1 VPATTLLLLHAFPLD
16 ARMWGEVRGRLAER
30 GGRPVLAPT
39 LPVSPGRRTM
49 GEWADDVLG
58 LTDAEMIPV
67 GVSMGG
73 YLVFELWRR
82 ASERIPALVLADTRA
97 QGESAEGR
105 ETRNRTIAEIREGGA
120 AALWR
125 GLEDRVLAAGASR
138 QVRDRAR
145 QLALSRDPAE
155 LTAMVEA
162 IRDRP
167 DSTET
172 VATITSPTLVV
183 VGEEDAIVPLAD
195 AATLANELP
204 EGRLRT
210 IPGAG
215 HLAPLERPE
224 AFVAVVSAFLD
235 EVGV

>member
-1 VPATTLLLLHAFPLD
+1 
-16 ARMWGEVRGRLAER
+16 MWDDVRGRL
-30 GGRPVLAPT
+30 GDDGRAVLAPT
-39 LPVSPGRRTM
+39 LPVSAGRRTM
-49 GEWADDVLG
+49 GEWAEDVLG
-58 LTDAEMIPV
+58 LTEADLVPV

-73 YLVFELWRR
+73 YLAFELWRR
-82 ASERIPALVLADTRA
+82 APGRILALVLADTRA
-97 QGESAEGR
+97 QGEPAEGR
-105 ETRNRTIAEIREGGA
+105 ETRDRTIAEIRAGGP

-138 QVRDRAR
+138 EVRECAR
-145 QLALSRDPAE
+145 ELVLGREPAD

-172 VATITSPTLVV
+172 VATISAPALVV
-183 VGEEDAIVPLAD
+183 VGEEDAMVPLAD
-195 AATLANELP
+195 AAALANALP
-204 EGRLRT
+204 QGRLRA

-224 AFVAVVSAFLD
+224 AFAAVVSGFLN